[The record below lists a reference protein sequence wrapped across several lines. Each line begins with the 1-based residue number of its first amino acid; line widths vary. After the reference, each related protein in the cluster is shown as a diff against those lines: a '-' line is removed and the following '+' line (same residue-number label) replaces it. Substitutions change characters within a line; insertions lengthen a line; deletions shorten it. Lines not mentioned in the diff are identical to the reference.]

1 MRKLEAR
8 VGVRGLSFS
17 SPLYPAFSITY
28 PYARLYSAIT
38 AIGLSLCLG
47 EVTADRA
54 NSIAD

>member
-1 MRKLEAR
+1 MRKLDVR
-8 VGVRGLSFS
+8 GGRGLSFS